1 MLDNEKELMI
11 TELIQQGESL
21 AATENYKE
29 AMLRFDEAEK
39 LDPENVKVYMDKSI
53 TYMLV
58 KEYDKAIKEI
68 NKALVID
75 NMNGAAYFQLG
86 NIQFYQKDLKAA
98 RSSYAKAIEL
108 GYKTATAYFQ
118 MASIGFALKD
128 LDNAVYYYNKTLQ
141 VDPYHEKAL
150 ARKIEILIHQG
161 KGNEAYVASCE
172 LVNRRPE
179 YFEGYHYKFM
189 SLLRLDKRD
198 EAKEVID
205 YAIEIF
211 PNDMGLK
218 YDLVMYYD
226 YIGDYEKAIQMIEE
240 NFESDPTK
248 FKRVKYDK
256 ARMLYKM
263 RDFEKAEKTATEILQ
278 NEYSSEMA
286 YYVLLSRLHVADYES
301 ALYYANLIKDNKADS
316 EPEPYYASIY
326 YAPLIYMK
334 KGDKE
339 KADEEF
345 KKAIDELRLAS
356 INDPGRVNLYVFRAL
371 CYKAIGDTKEAL
383 RMADYLINL
392 TKGDFAEAYF
402 IRALIYE
409 DMGET
414 EKANAD
420 LEKVKASNSPL
431 QNYEY

>member
-1 MLDNEKELMI
+1 MADIEKELQV
-11 TELIQQGESL
+11 TELIQQGEGL
-21 AATENYKE
+21 AAAENYNE
-29 AMLRFDEAEK
+29 AILRLQEAEK

-53 TYMLV
+53 VYMLA
-58 KEYDKAIKEI
+58 KRYDEATREI
-68 NKALVID
+68 NKALILD
-75 NMNGAAYFQLG
+75 NTKGASYFQLG

-98 RSSYAKAIEL
+98 RSSYAKAIDA

-118 MASIGFALKD
+118 MATISSALKD
-128 LDNAVYYYNKTLQ
+128 LDNAIYYYNKTLQ

-189 SLLRLDKRD
+189 SLLRLDKRT

-205 YAIEIF
+205 HAIEIF

-226 YIGDYEKAIQMIEE
+226 YIGEYEKAIQMIEAY
-240 NFESDPTK
+240 FEADPVK

-256 ARMLYKM
+256 ARILYKM
-263 RDFEKAEKTATEILQ
+263 RDFEKAEITAKEILQ
-278 NEYSSEMA
+278 KEYSSEMA
-286 YYVLLSRLHVADYES
+286 YYVLLSRLHAADYES
-301 ALYYANLIKDNKADS
+301 ALYYANLIKDNKANS

-326 YAPLIYMK
+326 YVPLIYLK

-345 KKAIDELRLAS
+345 KKAINELRLAS
-356 INDPGRVNLYVFRAL
+356 INDPSRVNLYIFRAL
-371 CYKAIGDTKEAL
+371 SYKAIGDTKEAL
-383 RMADYLINL
+383 RMADYLVNL
-392 TKGDFAEAYF
+392 TKGDFKEAYF
-402 IRALIYE
+402 VRALIYE

-420 LEKVKASNSPL
+420 MEKVKASTSPL
-431 QNYEY
+431 QNYLY

>member
-1 MLDNEKELMI
+1 MLDNEKELQV
-11 TELIQQGESL
+11 TELIQQGEGL
-21 AATENYKE
+21 AAAENYNE
-29 AMLRFDEAEK
+29 AILRLQEAEK
-39 LDPENVKVYMDKSI
+39 MDPENIKIYMDKSI
-53 TYMLV
+53 VYMLA
-58 KEYDKAIKEI
+58 KDYDDATKEI
-68 NKALVID
+68 NKALILD
-75 NMNGAAYFQLG
+75 NTKGAAYFQLG
-86 NIQFYQKDLKAA
+86 NVQFYQKDMKAA

-118 MASIGFALKD
+118 MASISFALKD

-172 LVNRRPE
+172 LVDRRPE

-189 SLLRLDKRD
+189 SLLRMDKRK

-205 YAIEIF
+205 HAVEVF

-226 YIGDYEKAIQMIEE
+226 YIGEYENAIQMIEAY
-240 NFESDPTK
+240 FESDTVK

-256 ARMLYKM
+256 ARILYKM
-263 RDFEKAEKTATEILQ
+263 RDFEKAEKTATEIIQ
-278 NEYSSEMA
+278 EGYSSEMA
-286 YYVLLSRLHVADYES
+286 YYILLSRLHAADYES
-301 ALYYANLIKDNKADS
+301 ALYYANLIKENKANS
-316 EPEPYYASIY
+316 EPEPYYAAIY
-326 YAPLIYMK
+326 YVPLIYLK
-334 KGDKE
+334 KGDKDKANEEFE
-339 KADEEF
+339 KA
-345 KKAIDELRLAS
+345 IGELRLAS

-371 CYKAIGDTKEAL
+371 SYKAIGNTAEAL
-383 RMADYLINL
+383 RMVDYLINL
-392 TKGDFAEAYF
+392 TKGEFKEAYF

-414 EKANAD
+414 EKAND
-420 LEKVKASNSPL
+420 DMKKVKSSAGPL
-431 QNYEY
+431 QNYVY